1 MSDPFLTPLDRGV
14 SNATQPSDTLS
25 SKQFATFIDVL
36 SEGEIEGFPSAIA
49 HGYTRG
55 TANYTR
61 AALKDVFLNGTSVLR
76 QNADP
81 ANVAE
86 GDYNFQNVTFDP
98 RFGENPQTYISGI
111 PDQETVKG
119 VGVVVTTSAPV
130 IRSITN
136 QNVTAI
142 RVTVA
147 FPVLQKYED
156 DGNITGSSV
165 QLKIS
170 LEYTGGSNSGGY
182 ALIIDNTVTGK
193 TSSLYQRDYR
203 INFDA
208 TNTDWTTINVKVE
221 RVTADSTDAK
231 LVDAFQFQGYTELID
246 TQRPYNGIAHSGI
259 RFDAEQF
266 PQVPQRMFRIKG
278 IKVPIPANGTVNATT
293 GAISY
298 AGAWN
303 GTFKTNPEWTSDP
316 CWLLHELLVN
326 TTFGLGDH
334 ITASQLDKW
343 AFYAASSYAST
354 SVSNGEGAFEPRF
367 SCNAYIQT
375 QEQAYDLINNLCSV
389 MRVMPYWSTGSLTI
403 SQDKAADPAYL
414 FTLANVLEGGF
425 SYSGS
430 DIKSRHTIVNVSYF
444 NNDSQDMDWETVEDT
459 TLSAKYGQISK
470 DIKAF
475 GCTSRGQA
483 ARMGRAILY
492 ADNYQVE
499 TVSFQTSLAAG
510 IICRPGQVIEVAD
523 PVKAGVRRGGQIKT
537 ATTTQIT
544 VDDTAATDLPT
555 TGNPTLSVILPNGT
569 VESKTVSGI
578 SGAVITVSSAYSSA
592 PNPNSVWVL
601 QNDSVKTTQWR
612 VINVTEQE
620 GSIYTVTGLT
630 YSDSKYTYI
639 EDGSTLPERP
649 ISVLNEIPNSPSG
662 LVANEVLY
670 ESNGLA
676 LAKINISWNA
686 EPRVS
691 QYEVQWTKGS
701 ANDNWRT
708 ERITRPDF
716 EILDTSAGTYQVR
729 VFSLSAILQSSTNP
743 STLSITAFGKT
754 APPADVSGAYLNVLN
769 SQSAELAWTQH
780 PDLDVKLGGS
790 ILIRHT
796 PRTSGATWANST
808 TLVPAAAGSQ
818 TRKVVP
824 FLAGSYLLKAKDD
837 TGNESSDVARI
848 VQTAQAE
855 AEQRNVVR
863 VTGSPAAD
871 TSLTFEESSTTPKF
885 QGNLTNMLYSAE
897 RDALILA
904 NGVDIDSITDN
915 IDDWTSIDALGG
927 VKASGEYTFGGA
939 LELGG
944 VFDVNLRSKFT
955 TLAFNPGNF
964 WDDLPLIDSL
974 ATIDD
979 VIGDPDADLLFRY
992 SADASSPTYSDWIIF
1007 NSNLIRARHVQFK
1020 VVATSGDQRENIAID
1035 QLGVTA
1041 LLQQH
1046 NESAGPLTSGTT
1058 TYTATFPNAFYAV
1071 PQVNITALDMGT
1083 GDYVAITNVTRTNF
1097 QVLFKNSSGSNVSRQ
1112 FHYSANGTGKEVT

>member
-1 MSDPFLTPLDRGV
+1 
-14 SNATQPSDTLS
+14 
-25 SKQFATFIDVL
+25 
-36 SEGEIEGFPSAIA
+36 
-49 HGYTRG
+49 
-55 TANYTR
+55 
-61 AALKDVFLNGTSVLR
+61 
-76 QNADP
+76 
-81 ANVAE
+81 
-86 GDYNFQNVTFDP
+86 
-98 RFGENPQTYISGI
+98 
-111 PDQETVKG
+111 
-119 VGVVVTTSAPV
+119 
-130 IRSITN
+130 
-136 QNVTAI
+136 
-142 RVTVA
+142 
-147 FPVLQKYED
+147 
-156 DGNITGSSV
+156 
-165 QLKIS
+165 
-170 LEYTGGSNSGGY
+170 
-182 ALIIDNTVTGK
+182 
-193 TSSLYQRDYR
+193 
-203 INFDA
+203 
-208 TNTDWTTINVKVE
+208 
-221 RVTADSTDAK
+221 
-231 LVDAFQFQGYTELID
+231 
-246 TQRPYNGIAHSGI
+246 
-259 RFDAEQF
+259 
-266 PQVPQRMFRIKG
+266 
-278 IKVPIPANGTVNATT
+278 
-293 GAISY
+293 
-298 AGAWN
+298 
-303 GTFKTNPEWTSDP
+303 
-316 CWLLHELLVN
+316 
-326 TTFGLGDH
+326 
-334 ITASQLDKW
+334 
-343 AFYAASSYAST
+343 
-354 SVSNGEGAFEPRF
+354 
-367 SCNAYIQT
+367 
-375 QEQAYDLINNLCSV
+375 
-389 MRVMPYWSTGSLTI
+389 
-403 SQDKAADPAYL
+403 
-414 FTLANVLEGGF
+414 
-425 SYSGS
+425 
-430 DIKSRHTIVNVSYF
+430 
-444 NNDSQDMDWETVEDT
+444 MDWETVEDT
-459 TLSAKYGQISK
+459 TLSAKYGQITK
-470 DIKAF
+470 DIRAF

-499 TVSFQTSLAAG
+499 TVSFQTSIAAG
-510 IICRPGQVIEVAD
+510 IICRPGQVIEIAD

-649 ISVLNEIPNSPSG
+649 ISVLNEIPDSPGGFTAS
-662 LVANEVLY
+662 EILY
-670 ESNGLA
+670 ESNGVA
-676 LAKINISWNA
+676 LSKISMSWNA
-686 EPRVS
+686 VPGVS
-691 QYEVQWTKGS
+691 QYEVQYTFKEE
-701 ANDNWRT
+701 NYT
-708 ERITRPDF
+708 TVRISRPDF
-716 EILDTSAGTYQVR
+716 EILNTRPGVYYIR
-729 VFSLSAILQSSTNP
+729 IFSLNAVLQASTWP
-743 STLSITAFGKT
+743 YSTGFWTYGKT
-754 APPADVSGAYLNVLN
+754 APPADVSGAYLNVVN

-824 FLAGSYLLKAKDD
+824 FKAGTYLLKAKDD
-837 TGNESSDVARI
+837 TGNESTGVATI

-871 TSLTFEESSTTPKF
+871 VSLTFEESSTTPKF

-904 NGVDIDSITDN
+904 NGENIDSITDN

-927 VKASGEYTFGGA
+927 VKASGEYTFGSA
-939 LELGG
+939 LDLGG

-992 SADASSPTYSDWIIF
+992 STDASSPTYSDWIVF

-1046 NESAGPLTSGTT
+1046 NESAGPLTSGTS

-1071 PQVNITALDMGT
+1071 PQVNITALDMAT